1 MRIFSRARDRA
12 QGAGHRPARS
22 RAFFPPCRN
31 RGSQACAL
39 RPGAGGGHLPRAPGD
54 NPRMSPP
61 CNIAAALP
69 RLAAERPGQVAIRCP
84 GRRLRGGMSRYE
96 VALGYA
102 QLDARSD
109 AIAAGLARRGIARG
123 TRTVVMVRPT
133 PEFFLVMFALFK
145 AGAVPVLV
153 DPGIDRRAL
162 RQCLDE
168 ARAEAFIGIPLAMLA
183 RRLLGWAKSARARV
197 TTGARPWL
205 ADATLAQ
212 VERDGADAGPQLC
225 DTR

>member
-1 MRIFSRARDRA
+1 Y
-12 QGAGHRPARS
+12 PA
-22 RAFFPPCRN
+22 AP
-31 RGSQACAL
+31 AL
-39 RPGAGGGHLPRAPGD
+39 RAGKNR
-54 NPRMSPP
+54 RMTPP

-69 RLAAERPGQVAIRCP
+69 RLAADRPGEFANRCP
-84 GRRLRGGMSRYE
+84 GRGGRYV
-96 VALGYA
+96 VALEYA

-109 AIAAGLARRGIARG
+109 AIAAGLARRGVARG

-162 RQCLDE
+162 KQCLGE
-168 ARAEAFIGIPLAMLA
+168 AQAEAFIGIPLAMLA
-183 RRLLGWAKSARARV
+183 RRLLGWARSARVCV

-205 ADATLAQ
+205 ADATLAD
-212 VERDGADAGPQLC
+212 VE
-225 DTR
+225 